1 MGFLV
6 FFSGKYPESDCLK
19 FAETGCA
26 KVILSFTKPLVSNR
40 ILSAQQPVIQSI
52 RDREFAYLLS
62 NTRLRARQKTPKID
76 IGSVHLE
83 PMNEGDAVDLPRW
96 VAEVLIRL
104 ELCESQEESFASE
117 VFKAVT
123 REKIAGPEQLS
134 TLRPDFYLK
143 IRRHLAFA
151 NDPNAKSSS
160 ISEIEKTRTLIYDLI
175 ALRLRKILSVANSL
189 SPPTDIREKLT
200 PEEYQIFDSVYN
212 LLQSW
217 RNLSMNGK

>member
-1 MGFLV
+1 M
-6 FFSGKYPESDCLK
+6 LK
-19 FAETGCA
+19 LL
-26 KVILSFTKPLVSNR
+26 LSFRQNASVGR
-40 ILSAQQPVIQSI
+40 LSTQQVLQSI

-62 NTRLRARQKTPKID
+62 SARLRVKQKTPKID
-76 IGSVHLE
+76 IGSVHLD

-96 VAEVLIRL
+96 TAEVLIRL
-104 ELCESQEESFASE
+104 GFCESQEESFSSE

-151 NDPNAKSSS
+151 NDSAARPSA
-160 ISEIEKTRTLIYDLI
+160 IPEIEKTRTLIYDLI
-175 ALRLRKILSVANSL
+175 ALRLRKILSIANSL
-189 SPPTDIREKLT
+189 SPPTDIKEKLT
-200 PEEYQIFDSVYN
+200 PEEYQIFDSVYG

-217 RNLSMNGK
+217 RTMTMSGS